1 MVAFTR
7 PKGDELFP
15 FSYTE
20 KNNNFFHPWIPLT
33 GKALGLW
40 HQENPP
46 VVVWFTR
53 YENLGVYEYCSKGGD
68 IKIWTAWVFSTEEKS
83 DHLVINDMQFVSKH
97 TSSLCS
103 SCKALLGGYLGWIL
117 CSNGFL
123 WYSICKGCAL
133 PWVQVLCSKEK
144 RTSQFNLFLQPTWV
158 HSDLACESTVMMQ
171 PLSI

>member
-1 MVAFTR
+1 M
-7 PKGDELFP
+7 
-15 FSYTE
+15 SYFLSLTLW
-20 KNNNFFHPWIPLT
+20 KLIIFFIPAYLWL
-33 GKALGLW
+33 GKHW
-40 HQENPP
+40 
-46 VVVWFTR
+46 V
-53 YENLGVYEYCSKGGD
+53 SD
-68 IKIWTAWVFSTEEKS
+68 IKETHQWWCDSPGMKIWVCMNIALKEVTSRSGQHECLPQRKKS
-83 DHLVINDMQFVSKH
+83 DHLGIKDMQFVSKH